1 MIGRSDNLVG
11 TRLVSGKIDRL
22 NALSDLEFWDTAR
35 WRPRAV
41 LRRSGYWVG
50 ATRLRRITARLL
62 LGVFLLFVVPMTI
75 GAVATAQ
82 TGTVTAGSSTIDG
95 VGWMNVRDSHGVP
108 LANYV
113 FATDHGSILHPG
125 NAALSSAL
133 DLEFAGFMATEV
145 TGIWVIEYVVSFRW
159 LDLIADPL
167 TRVADTLAGQVGTP
181 VILLLAVTIGAVPVG
196 WFIVRGYFSK
206 ATLQVVTMIGV
217 ALFSVPYLAHPM
229 ADVLSSDGLLAQG
242 RDVGVAVAAGLN
254 GQSNP
259 SPNVVVDS
267 IEGTLADNFVRYP
280 LQVWNFGHVV
290 DDSPACRAAW
300 SDGVLAGSDDKVTAG
315 LKRCGDV
322 AAYTKSQNP
331 NAGQICTGLLLL
343 VFAAVLL
350 MFGVYLS
357 GKIVVAA
364 AEAIYHAFMA
374 IFGFAAGG
382 YVYGP
387 SQTFLLRNLVD
398 AFVSAGKM
406 IAFTVYLGIYALV
419 LGDVFKQAQ
428 GHGIAVI
435 FIGGSFMIIG
445 IVLLRRISRGLA
457 AAPSRI
463 AGRISGVLA
472 TGHVAQAGGGS
483 GGGGAMM
490 GAGGSMSG
498 TQRLVTGLAALN
510 TMNASPV
517 TEYLMGRRR
526 APLSSRAGMRQR
538 AELANMRMAVEAD
551 RFGWIRNYYRTR
563 EQIIDSARSAAATY
577 GHTPMGAAVAID
589 RVVDRGASL
598 GDAEAALFSAGFTD
612 KEMRTNAI
620 KAYNYRTSWGPNMWD
635 GDKHVGQAIASL
647 GVLKLGETPANVA
660 LFKRTAHRLA
670 ERRFADPNLQFSSF
684 TAPEQQFLRDYFNN
698 PTEPV
703 IHAIRDVVSGTGSSL
718 PGLTGTVTRERAAL
732 MNRFIN
738 VHLSREYLAAAE
750 AENFAA
756 ASGILQK
763 MALPEYWTGSSTL
776 TPSKAIP
783 TF

>member
-1 MIGRSDNLVG
+1 VFGRSDNLVG
-11 TRLVSGKIDRL
+11 TRLISGTPDP

-35 WRPRAV
+35 WQPRAV
-41 LRRSGYWVG
+41 IHRGAQWVG

-62 LGVFLLFVVPMTI
+62 LGVIVLFVIPMTL

-82 TGTVTAGSSTIDG
+82 TRTDTAGSSTIDA
-95 VGWMNVRDSHGVP
+95 VGWMNVRDSSGVP

-113 FATDHGSILHPG
+113 FATNHGSILHPG
-125 NAALSSAL
+125 NSALSTIL
-133 DLEFAGFMATEV
+133 DLEFAGFMGTEV
-145 TGIWVIEYVVSFRW
+145 TGIWVIDYVVSFRW
-159 LDLIADPL
+159 LDLIARPL
-167 TRVADTLAGQVGTP
+167 TRAAEALSGQVGTP
-181 VILLLAVTIGAVPVG
+181 ILMAVAVSVG
-196 WFIVRGYFSK
+196 GVFVGVFVVRGHFSK
-206 ATLQVVTMIGV
+206 ATLQVVTMLAV
-217 ALFSVPYLAHPM
+217 ALFGVPYLAHPM

-259 SPNVVVDS
+259 DTNVVVTS
-267 IEGTLADNFVRYP
+267 IQGTLADNFVRYP

-290 DDSPACRAAW
+290 DDAPACRAAW
-300 SDGVLAGSDDKVTAG
+300 SAGVLAGSDDKVTSG
-315 LKRCGDV
+315 MKRCGDV
-322 AAYTKSQNP
+322 AAYAKAQNP

-343 VFAAVLL
+343 IFAAVLL

-382 YVYGP
+382 FVYGP
-387 SQTFLLRNLVD
+387 SQTFLVRNLVD
-398 AFVSAGKM
+398 SFVSAGKM
-406 IAFTVYLGIYALV
+406 VAFTLYLGLYALI

-435 FIGGSFMIIG
+435 FIGGSFMIVG
-445 IVLLRRISRGLA
+445 IVLLRRMSHGLTA
-457 AAPSRI
+457 GTGRI
-463 AGRISGVLA
+463 ASQISGVLA
-472 TGHVAQAGGGS
+472 TGYAAQ
-483 GGGGAMM
+483 GGGG
-490 GAGGSMSG
+490 GPVTGGRSSMSG
-498 TQRLVTGLAALN
+498 TQRLITGLAALN
-510 TMNASPV
+510 TVNASPV

-526 APLSSRAGMRQR
+526 SPLSSRSAMRQQ

-589 RVVDRGASL
+589 RVIDRGAGL

-612 KEMRTNAI
+612 KEMRTDAI

-647 GVLKLGETPANVA
+647 GVLKLGATPANVA

-670 ERRFADPNLQFSSF
+670 ERRFADPALQFSSF
-684 TAPEQQFLRDYFNN
+684 TAAEQQFLRDYFNN

-703 IHAIRDVVSGTGSSL
+703 IHAIRDVVSGTGNSL
-718 PGLTGTVTRERAAL
+718 PGLTGTVSRDRATL

-750 AENFAA
+750 AEDFAA

>member
-1 MIGRSDNLVG
+1 MV
-11 TRLVSGKIDRL
+11 
-22 NALSDLEFWDTAR
+22 
-35 WRPRAV
+35 
-41 LRRSGYWVG
+41 RRCAHWCG
-50 ATRLRRITARLL
+50 ATRLRRITGRLL
-62 LGVFLLFVVPMTI
+62 LGVFVLFVVPMTL

-82 TGTVTAGSSTIDG
+82 TGTDTAGSSTIDA

-113 FATDHGSILHPG
+113 FATNHGNVFHPG
-125 NAALSSAL
+125 NAALSTAL
-133 DLEFAGFMATEV
+133 DLEFAGFMGTEV
-145 TGIWVIEYVVSFRW
+145 TSIWVIDYAVSFRW
-159 LDLIADPL
+159 LDLVAEPL
-167 TRVADTLAGQVGTP
+167 SRVADTLAGQVGTP
-181 VILLLAVTIGAVPVG
+181 VILVLAVTVGGIPVG
-196 WFIVRGYFSK
+196 WFIVRGYFAK

-259 SPNVVVDS
+259 SPHMIVDS

-300 SDGVLAGSDDKVTAG
+300 SDGVLAGSDDKVTSG

-331 NAGQICTGLLLL
+331 NAGQVCTGLLLL

-364 AEAIYHAFMA
+364 AEAVYHAFMA

-406 IAFTVYLGIYALV
+406 VAFTLYLGIYALV
-419 LGDVFKQAQ
+419 LGDVFEQAQ

-435 FIGGSFMIIG
+435 FIGGSFMLVG
-445 IVLLRRISRGLA
+445 IVLLRRMSRSLA
-457 AAPSRI
+457 AAPGRI
-463 AGRISGVLA
+463 AGQISGVLA
-472 TGHVAQAGGGS
+472 TGRAAQAGGGGS
-483 GGGGAMM
+483 MAA
-490 GAGGSMSG
+490 AGGMSG
-498 TQRLVTGLAALN
+498 TQRLITGLAALN

-526 APLSSRAGMRQR
+526 SPLSSRSGMRQR

-589 RVVDRGASL
+589 RLIDRGASL

-647 GVLKLGETPANVA
+647 GVLKLGATPANVA

-670 ERRFADPNLQFSSF
+670 ERRFADPDLQFRSF
-684 TAPEQQFLRDYFNN
+684 TALEQQFLRDYFDN
-698 PTEPV
+698 PTESV
-703 IHAIRDVVSGTGSSL
+703 IHAIRDVVSGTGTTL
-718 PGLTGTVTRERAAL
+718 PNLTSTVSRERAAL

-750 AENFAA
+750 AENFAG
-756 ASGILQK
+756 ASEILQK

>member
-1 MIGRSDNLVG
+1 M
-11 TRLVSGKIDRL
+11 
-22 NALSDLEFWDTAR
+22 F
-35 WRPRAV
+35 
-41 LRRSGYWVG
+41 
-50 ATRLRRITARLL
+50 
-62 LGVFLLFVVPMTI
+62 GVVVLFVIPMTI

-82 TGTVTAGSSTIDG
+82 TQTDSAGSSTIDAI
-95 VGWMNVRDSHGVP
+95 GWMGVRDSSGVP

-113 FATDHGSILHPG
+113 FVTNHGSFLHPG
-125 NAALSSAL
+125 YVPLSTVL
-133 DLEFAGFMATEV
+133 ELEFAGIMATEAS
-145 TGIWVIEYVVSFRW
+145 GIAVVLFVVSFRW
-159 LDLIADPL
+159 LDLVAQPL
-167 TRVADTLAGQVGTP
+167 SRVADAFSGQVATPIVITLA
-181 VILLLAVTIGAVPVG
+181 ATIGGGSVA
-196 WFIVRGYFSK
+196 WFALQQYFSK
-206 ATLQVVTMIGV
+206 VTLQVVAMLLV
-217 ALFSVPYLAHPM
+217 AVFGVPYLAHPM
-229 ADVLSSDGLLAQG
+229 ADVLSPDGLLAQG

-259 SPNVVVDS
+259 DPRVVVDS

-290 DDSPACRAAW
+290 DESPACRAAW
-300 SDGVLAGSDDKVTAG
+300 SAGVLAGSADKVASG
-315 LKRCGDV
+315 MKRCGDI
-322 AAYTKSQNP
+322 AAYTKADNP

-357 GKIVVAA
+357 GKIVLAA

-382 YVYGP
+382 FIYGP
-387 SQTFLLRNLVD
+387 SQTFLARNLVD

-406 IAFTVYLGIYALV
+406 IAFTVYLGLYALI

-435 FIGGSFMIIG
+435 FIGGSIMIIG
-445 IVLLRRISRGLA
+445 IVLLRRMSRSLA

-463 AGRISGVLA
+463 AGQISAVLA
-472 TGHVAQAGGGS
+472 SGHVAQT
-483 GGGGAMM
+483 GGGGGGGPMM
-490 GAGGSMSG
+490 GPGGNMSG
-498 TQRLVTGLAALN
+498 TQRLVTTLAALN
-510 TMNASPV
+510 TVNASPV

-526 APLSSRAGMRQR
+526 SPLSSRSRLRQE
-538 AELANMRMAVEAD
+538 AEVANMEQAVEAG

-563 EQIIDSARSAAATY
+563 EQIIDSARSAAASY
-577 GHTPMGAAVAID
+577 GHTPMGAAVAVD
-589 RVVDRGASL
+589 RVIDRGASL

-635 GDKHVGQAIASL
+635 GDKHIGQAIASL
-647 GVLKLGETPANVA
+647 GVLKLGRTPANVA
-660 LFKRTAHRLA
+660 LFQRTAHRLA
-670 ERRFADPNLQFSSF
+670 ERRFADPDLHFSSF
-684 TAPEQQFLRDYFNN
+684 TAPEQQFLREYFNN

-703 IHAIRDVVSGTGSSL
+703 IHAIRDVVSGTGNSL
-718 PGLTGTVTRERAAL
+718 PNLTGTVSRDRAAL

-738 VHLSREYLAAAE
+738 VHLSREYLAAAN
-750 AENFAA
+750 AEDFAT

-776 TPSKAIP
+776 TPAKAIP

>member
-1 MIGRSDNLVG
+1 M
-11 TRLVSGKIDRL
+11 
-22 NALSDLEFWDTAR
+22 SDLEFWDTAR
-35 WRPRAV
+35 WRPRAMF
-41 LRRSGYWVG
+41 RRCGQWVG

-62 LGVFLLFVVPMTI
+62 LGVFVLFVVPMSI

-82 TGTVTAGSSTIDG
+82 TGTTTTGASTIDA

-113 FATDHGSILHPG
+113 FATDHGNILHPG
-125 NAALSSAL
+125 NAALSTAL

-145 TGIWVIEYVVSFRW
+145 TGIWAIDYVVSFRW
-159 LDLIADPL
+159 LDLVAEPL
-167 TRVADTLAGQVGTP
+167 SRVADTLADQVGTP
-181 VILLLAVTIGAVPVG
+181 IIFVLAVTVGGVPVA
-196 WFIVRGYFSK
+196 WFVVRGYFSK
-206 ATLQVVTMIGV
+206 ATLQVLTMIGV
-217 ALFSVPYLAHPM
+217 AMFSVPYLAHPL

-254 GQSNP
+254 GESNP
-259 SPNVVVDS
+259 SPNAVVNS

-300 SDGVLAGSDDKVTAG
+300 SEGVLAGSDDKVTSG
-315 LKRCGDV
+315 MKRCGD
-322 AAYTKSQNP
+322 ATAYTKIQNP

-343 VFAAVLL
+343 IFAAVLL

-382 YVYGP
+382 YIYGP
-387 SQTFLLRNLVD
+387 SQTFLVRNLVD
-398 AFVSAGKM
+398 AFVSSGKM
-406 IAFTVYLGIYALV
+406 VAFTVYLGVYALV
-419 LGDVFKQAQ
+419 LGDLFKQAR

-435 FIGGSFMIIG
+435 FIGGSFMIVG
-445 IVLLRRISRGLA
+445 IVLLRRMSHRLA
-457 AAPSRI
+457 AGTGRI
-463 AGRISGVLA
+463 ANQISGVVA
-472 TGHVAQAGGGS
+472 SGHVSQS
-483 GGGGAMM
+483 GGGGGAVM
-490 GAGGSMSG
+490 GAGGGMSG
-498 TQRLVTGLAALN
+498 TQQLITGLAALN

-517 TEYLMGRRR
+517 AEYLMGRRR
-526 APLSSRAGMRQR
+526 SPLSSRSGMRQQ

-577 GHTPMGAAVAID
+577 GHTPIGAAVAID

-598 GDAEAALFSAGFTD
+598 GDAEAALFSAGFND

-647 GVLKLGETPANVA
+647 GVLKLGETPANIA

-670 ERRFADPNLQFSSF
+670 DRRFADPGLQFSSF
-684 TAPEQQFLRDYFNN
+684 TAPEQQFLRNYFAN

-703 IHAIRDVVSGTGSSL
+703 IHAIRDVVSGTGNTL
-718 PGLTGTVTRERAAL
+718 PNLTGTVTRDRAAL

-750 AENFAA
+750 AENFAG
-756 ASGILQK
+756 ASEILQK